1 MKKIFPI
8 LSLLLLF
15 SCNDLLFN
23 EDQLTKSEA
32 TNPSIDP
39 VETINHMDIVWD
51 TLANGLILRR
61 IDSLYIFQGDMVF
74 KEKDLSFLCPLR
86 SGGRSQSSY
95 YWPGGKVYYSYD
107 PSLSALDT
115 LKCRAAMNILMANT
129 SVTFEPK
136 KTNSSNYV
144 IFVSSS
150 ATQSNV
156 GMIGG
161 GQYIELDTSWVTY
174 GNIMHEILHSLG
186 FFHEHCRLDR
196 DNYIVVYPQ
205 NIEYGYE
212 SQFQK
217 YPSTIGLDFG
227 SLDFDSI
234 MMYSSWAFSKNGLAT
249 MRKTDGT
256 TFYHQRDSLS
266 SGDKE
271 GIAAIYGPP
280 YHRLES
286 RYTIIEESVYGTTDK
301 LITANTDSLVFYAD
315 KACTIRAALLYP
327 REIRVKTTQKT
338 ANWNNWN
345 YNYSYS
351 YWTVT
356 IPAGTSSYCLSQWID
371 TEWYEYSNPYNI
383 DITTNEIVN
392 YLVPRVYWGSN

>member
-1 MKKIFPI
+1 M
-8 LSLLLLF
+8 
-15 SCNDLLFN
+15 
-23 EDQLTKSEA
+23 TKSVA
-32 TNPSIDP
+32 TNPVSSSVDT
-39 VETINHMDIVWD
+39 VYQKDIIWD
-51 TLANGLILRR
+51 TLANGLVLRKN
-61 IDSLYIFQGDMVF
+61 DSLYIFQGDMVF
-74 KEKDLSFLCPLR
+74 REKDLSLLCPMR
-86 SGGRSQSSY
+86 SGGRTQSSY
-95 YWPGGKVYYSYD
+95 YWPGGKVYYTYF
-107 PSLSALDT
+107 PTLSSQDT
-115 LKCRAAMNILMANT
+115 MKCRTAMNTIMANT
-129 SVTFEPK
+129 SITFEPK
-136 KTNSSNYV
+136 KTNTSNYV
-144 IFVSSS
+144 VFIPSSY
-150 ATQSNV
+150 TQSNV

-161 GQYIELDTSWVTY
+161 SQYIELDTSWVTY

-205 NIEYGYE
+205 NIEHDYE

-217 YPSTIGLDFG
+217 YPSTIGIDFG
-227 SLDFDSI
+227 NLDFDSI

-249 MRKTDGT
+249 MKKTNGT
-256 TFYHQRDSLS
+256 TFDYQRDSLS
-266 SGDKE
+266 SGDKD

-286 RYTIIEESVYGTTDK
+286 RYTILEELVYGTTDK
-301 LITANTDSLVFYAD
+301 LIVSNTDSLVFYAD
-315 KACTIRAALLYP
+315 KACTIRAALQYP
-327 REIRVKTTQKT
+327 REIRVKTTRKT

-345 YNYSYS
+345 YNYTYS

-392 YLVPRVYWGSN
+392 YLAPRVYRSSD